1 MNEARMRRPIYHF
14 GDFILDLERGAL
26 FAASGSEVSL
36 RPKAFSLLRL
46 FVENAGRL
54 IDRGMII
61 EALWSGTFVT
71 DESVAQ
77 CIKDVRRALGDEA
90 QHLVKTVRG
99 RGYRLEATVVCGER
113 GPRQLSDP
121 AADLRAVGKRD
132 EDESPEH
139 VRGDDIA
146 AHGTA
151 QQKPSGD

>member
-1 MNEARMRRPIYHF
+1 MRRPIYQF
-14 GDFILDLERGAL
+14 GDFVLDLERGAL

-77 CIKDVRRALGDEA
+77 CIKDVRRALGDEVTFG
-90 QHLVKTVRG
+90 QDIRG
-99 RGYRLEATVVCGER
+99 RGCPLEATVVCGELW
-113 GPRQLSDP
+113 PRQLSDP

-132 EDESPEH
+132 EENLPGRAWGPHWPTGS
-139 VRGDDIA
+139 
-146 AHGTA
+146 
-151 QQKPSGD
+151 QKPSGD